1 MPKIKWLGIFHE
13 EIAVHQ
19 RGNLLPGAVKLT
31 TPSTEAMML
40 KALPMILPSVAV
52 VFVCMLG
59 KTMFTRQ
66 PPQMLA
72 VLAGVVLGIVA
83 LPLHELLHAV
93 VYPRGAVVSVGV
105 SVKASA
111 VVALCSYPLRR
122 WRFVMMSLSPL
133 LLGVVPMAAYLLMP
147 GESRVVSGLLF
158 GMGAFGL
165 CSPYADFY
173 NVVTVLRQTPKGC
186 MVQFEG
192 DDLYWMPPEASGK
205 EQQA

>member
-1 MPKIKWLGIFHE
+1 MPKIKWLGVFRE
-13 EIAVHQ
+13 EIAAHQ
-19 RGNLLPGAVKLT
+19 RGSLRPGAVKLT
-31 TPSTEAMML
+31 MPSTEAMMMR
-40 KALPMILPSVAV
+40 ALPMMLPSMV
-52 VFVCMLG
+52 VIFACMLG
-59 KTMFTRQ
+59 KTAVTRQ
-66 PPQMLA
+66 PPLLLPI
-72 VLAGVVLGIVA
+72 LAGVVLGLAA

-93 VYPRGAVVSVGV
+93 AYPRGAVVSVGV

-111 VVALCSYPLRR
+111 AVALCSYPLRR
-122 WRFVMMSLSPL
+122 WRFVVMSLLPL
-133 LLGVVPMAAYLLMP
+133 LLGVVPMAVFLLLP

-192 DDLYWMPPEASGK
+192 DDLYWMLPEAPGK
-205 EQQA
+205 ERQA